1 MDDIGAMGTRYVS
14 FLESLNHSLASEN
27 KQTSSYFDN
36 TIDELYKKIV
46 KQGYVDKPSKVSRK
60 LKKG

>member
-1 MDDIGAMGTRYVS
+1 MVAMGPQYVS
-14 FLESLNHSLASEN
+14 FLESHNHNLATKN

-46 KQGYVDKPSKVSRK
+46 KQGGYVDKPSKVSRK
-60 LKKG
+60 MKKG